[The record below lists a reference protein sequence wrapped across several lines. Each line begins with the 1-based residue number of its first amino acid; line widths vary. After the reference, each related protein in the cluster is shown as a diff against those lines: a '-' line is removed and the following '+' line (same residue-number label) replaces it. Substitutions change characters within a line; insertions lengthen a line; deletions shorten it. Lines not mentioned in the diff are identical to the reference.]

1 MGNLLYKIR
10 KQKMTV
16 GKYKD
21 KVVYTAVPTGRERVG
36 HREFCEE
43 VARATTFTGAEVEAA
58 LRLAAEVAKRH
69 VENGESV
76 DFGDI
81 GTLTPTFRSHAVPK
95 AEDFDPKRHITRP
108 MVRLRASRRYFTITH
123 ASYERADDTPGQA
136 PSEPAKPGDTV
147 TAKPE

>member
-1 MGNLLYKIR
+1 MRSLLYKIR
-10 KQKMTV
+10 RQKMTV
-16 GKYKD
+16 GKYKG
-21 KVVYTAVPTGRERVG
+21 KEVYTAIPTGRERVG

-81 GTLTPTFRSHAVPK
+81 GTLTPTFKSHAVPK

-108 MVRLRASRRYFTITH
+108 MVRLRASRRYFTIAR
-123 ASYERADDTPGQA
+123 ASYERADDTPFATPG
-136 PSEPAKPGDTV
+136 EPAKPGDTV

>member
-1 MGNLLYKIR
+1 MRSLLYKIR
-10 KQKMTV
+10 RQKMSV
-16 GKYKD
+16 GKYKG
-21 KVVYTAVPTGRERVG
+21 KEVYTAIPTGRERVG

-108 MVRLRASRRYFTITH
+108 MVRLRASRRYFTIAH
-123 ASYERADDTPGQA
+123 ASYERADGTPGQA

>member
-1 MGNLLYKIR
+1 
-10 KQKMTV
+10 MTV

-21 KVVYTAVPTGRERVG
+21 KEVYTAIPTGRERVG

-108 MVRLRASRRYFTITH
+108 MVRLRASRRYFTIAH
-123 ASYERADDTPGQA
+123 ASYERADDTPNA
-136 PSEPAKPGDTV
+136 PACEPETPTPHDTV

>member
-1 MGNLLYKIR
+1 MRSLLYKIR

-21 KVVYTAVPTGRERVG
+21 KEVYTAIPTGRERVG

-108 MVRLRASRRYFTITH
+108 MVRLRASRRYFTIAR
-123 ASYERADDTPGQA
+123 ASYERADDTPA
-136 PSEPAKPGDTV
+136 ATPSEPATPHDTV